1 MGVDNRGYPTLR
13 ACIVRHALGT
23 FVGAALTLSFAESL
37 PAMASKDLDGAI
49 EVEPLVTVVRRQQV
63 RAQRGRSE

>member
-1 MGVDNRGYPTLR
+1 
-13 ACIVRHALGT
+13 
-23 FVGAALTLSFAESL
+23 VGAALTLSFAESL